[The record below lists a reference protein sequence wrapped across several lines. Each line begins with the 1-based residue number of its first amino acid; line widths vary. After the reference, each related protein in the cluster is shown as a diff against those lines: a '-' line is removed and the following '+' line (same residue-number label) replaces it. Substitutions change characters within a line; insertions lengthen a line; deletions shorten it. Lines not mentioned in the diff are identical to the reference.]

1 MKKILYIIL
10 ACNILFSCQDI
21 NLLPKESLSD
31 PLFWKTQNDFKTAA
45 NYLYNIALDGYNTSY
60 TLDYNSDICYAL
72 NANAESNGS
81 WIALDSDPD
90 WDNAYKYIRNANII
104 IEKYDSYNGDKSEI
118 DRYKAEARFFRA
130 YQYWK
135 LVKRFGDVPLITK
148 VLNVDS
154 EELMGKRNSRIEVED
169 FILQELQEITSY
181 LSLQNELQDID
192 KGRITSGAAWA
203 LRARA
208 SLFFGTW
215 AKYHKHRNDINYLLE
230 QAIISARKVIDSH
243 QYGLFE
249 EKGNDSYRYL
259 FIEAGD
265 DSKEDIL
272 SSRYYQNIRT
282 HNASS
287 LFAWGWNG
295 TPTRKMADM
304 YLCKDGLPIDK
315 SSLFKGYQT
324 INSEFENRDPRMS
337 QTFLIPGT
345 LYTDFEQGKPITEC
359 PPKFSDRPET
369 RTGYKL
375 WKFIGE
381 EKTQD
386 TQATYDYHIIRYA
399 EVLLILAEATYEKD
413 GYISDDVL
421 NETINV
427 LRSRTGINMPAL
439 TNSFAEKYQLNILT
453 EIRRERCV
461 ELAFEGFR
469 RDDLRR
475 WKTAEK
481 ELKEPIKGIM
491 YKGSEYETLNVLN
504 SGNPGLTDEDG
515 FLIVEPESERHFDAN
530 KHYLYSIPLM
540 QLYLNPNLLPNNP
553 GW

>member
-1 MKKILYIIL
+1 
-10 ACNILFSCQDI
+10 
-21 NLLPKESLSD
+21 
-31 PLFWKTQNDFKTAA
+31 
-45 NYLYNIALDGYNTSY
+45 
-60 TLDYNSDICYAL
+60 
-72 NANAESNGS
+72 
-81 WIALDSDPD
+81 
-90 WDNAYKYIRNANII
+90 
-104 IEKYDSYNGDKSEI
+104 
-118 DRYKAEARFFRA
+118 
-130 YQYWK
+130 
-135 LVKRFGDVPLITK
+135 
-148 VLNVDS
+148 
-154 EELMGKRNSRIEVED
+154 
-169 FILQELQEITSY
+169 
-181 LSLQNELQDID
+181 
-192 KGRITSGAAWA
+192 
-203 LRARA
+203 
-208 SLFFGTW
+208 
-215 AKYHKHRNDINYLLE
+215 
-230 QAIISARKVIDSH
+230 
-243 QYGLFE
+243 
-249 EKGNDSYRYL
+249 
-259 FIEAGD
+259 
-265 DSKEDIL
+265 
-272 SSRYYQNIRT
+272 
-282 HNASS
+282 
-287 LFAWGWNG
+287 
-295 TPTRKMADM
+295 M

-345 LYTDFEQGKPITEC
+345 LYTDFEQGKLITEC